1 MKLLISKQFAIYNL
15 LTNNIILLQISKPCI
30 ILYVSVSK
38 FTCCLIFFCT
48 VFKHLLMFAIHSM
61 FFKYS
66 QALITLSGISNVLL
80 HSCDEVT
87 SYTTVSLLLLVLK
100 LYKNLLLKRL
110 KCLIEEECIVP
121 LHEFGFI
128 SIHTTID
135 QVHRMINVIE
145 IALEKKR
152 ICSALFLDISQAFNK
167 VWN

>member
-15 LTNNIILLQISKPCI
+15 LTNNILLLQIPKPCI
-30 ILYVSVSK
+30 ILYVNVSK

-48 VFKHLLMFAIHSM
+48 VFKHRLMFIIHSI

-87 SYTTVSLLLLVLK
+87 SYTSVSLLLLVLK
-100 LYKNLLLKRL
+100 LYENLLLKRL
-110 KCLIEEECIVP
+110 KCLIEEKCIVI

-128 SIHTTID
+128 STRTTID

-145 IALEKKR
+145 IVLEKKR
-152 ICSALFLDISQAFNK
+152 ICSALFLDIAQAFNK